1 MHHFENDSK
10 QNKISLKTLA
20 HPFELK
26 LPINEL
32 NCTVSHIHWVK
43 RLFYSKAKFGLARR
57 TAASHQLSKYP
68 FKNPCV
74 IDSFYSPEGA
84 VVRAF

>member
-32 NCTVSHIHWVK
+32 NCTVSHIHWVA
-43 RLFYSKAKFGLARR
+43 RLFFEFSLAKRPATG
-57 TAASHQLSKYP
+57 HQL
-68 FKNPCV
+68 
-74 IDSFYSPEGA
+74 
-84 VVRAF
+84 